1 MNINEKNL
9 TTILELTIILETDC
23 ILINNKIENV
33 RPLETTF
40 SRIWKDKAFLNK
52 DSAFAELTEYINST
66 LNYGAKQL
74 TKEEHDEI
82 TKYFNTTPI
91 LIQKG
96 SYLTSFKIGHTAH
109 VYTVRTISLR
119 VNQ

>member
-1 MNINEKNL
+1 MSNNEK
-9 TTILELTIILETDC
+9 ELTIILATEY
-23 ILINNKIENV
+23 ILFNNKIENE
-33 RPLETTF
+33 RF
-40 SRIWKDKAFLNK
+40 SYIWKDKAFENK

-66 LNYGAKQL
+66 LDKGAEQL

-96 SYLTSFKIGHTAH
+96 SYLKSIKIGHTAY
-109 VYTVRTISLR
+109 VYTFKTIR
-119 VNQ
+119 VG

>member
-1 MNINEKNL
+1 MNNEKS
-9 TTILELTIILETDC
+9 LTIILVTEY
-23 ILINNKIENV
+23 ILFNNKIENE
-33 RPLETTF
+33 RF
-40 SRIWKDKAFLNK
+40 SYILKDKAFENK
-52 DSAFAELTEYINST
+52 DSAFAELTEYVNLT
-66 LNYGAKQL
+66 LDNGAKQL

>member
-40 SRIWKDKAFLNK
+40 SRIWKDKAFENK
-52 DSAFAELTEYINST
+52 DSAFAELTEYVNST
-66 LNYGAKQL
+66 LDKGAEQL

-96 SYLTSFKIGHTAH
+96 SYLKSFKIGHTAF
-109 VYTVRTISLR
+109 VYSVRTIKVS
-119 VNQ
+119 

>member
-33 RPLETTF
+33 RPLETAF
-40 SRIWKDKAFLNK
+40 SRIWKDKAFENK

>member
-1 MNINEKNL
+1 MSINEKD
-9 TTILELTIILETDC
+9 LTIILETEY
-23 ILINNKIENV
+23 ILINNKIENA
-33 RPLETTF
+33 RPENTF
-40 SRIWKDKAFLNK
+40 SRIWKDKAFENK

>member
-1 MNINEKNL
+1 MNINEKSL
-9 TTILELTIILETDC
+9 IIILETEC
-23 ILINNKIENV
+23 ILFNNKIENV
-33 RPLETTF
+33 RF
-40 SRIWKDKAFLNK
+40 SSIWKDKAFENK

-66 LNYGAKQL
+66 LDKGAEQL

-96 SYLTSFKIGHTAH
+96 HYLKSFKILHTAY
-109 VYTVRTISLR
+109 VYTFRTIKVS
-119 VNQ
+119 